1 MWMGAMPQRLIVSQ
15 TPAKMR
21 AGSVVRQ
28 ATKRTT
34 AAPRKDYSGPVNPK
48 LRALLQSSEYRSVV
62 ELMIRLNEEGV
73 LKEFLQKAEA
83 YWQEVNIFDLA
94 LKEKQ
99 GGGREILN
107 AVRSQWPRIWPE
119 KLPNIR
125 MEAFDRF
132 SKFWTRL
139 GSSRVLDDVL
149 GEVLPDMRKGY
160 SGNMKSKDRDR
171 LSEMTDK
178 QRREEIFKRLSESV
192 LLRQFSVLSKSDDEV
207 KTISPTVGPTLARM
221 VVITERKLADQT
233 AELGSVVNSGV
244 LAVGV
249 LVVLLILVGFG
260 IIPNP
265 LGQEDAPSFDAPGQ
279 ENRSEIAD
287 QFFKAASEAGL

>member
-1 MWMGAMPQRLIVSQ
+1 MQQRVIPLHTQTAMDTRLV
-15 TPAKMR
+15 T
-21 AGSVVRQ
+21 RQ
-28 ATKRTT
+28 ATKRT
-34 AAPRKDYSGPVNPK
+34 AAPRRAQTGPVNPK
-48 LRALLQSSEYRSVV
+48 LKALVQSSEYRSVV
-62 ELMIRLNEEGV
+62 ELMLRLSEEGC
-73 LKEFLQKAEA
+73 LEEFLQKAEG
-83 YWQEVNIFDLA
+83 YWNEVNIFDLA

-107 AVRSQWPRIWPE
+107 AVRSQWPRVWPE
-119 KLPNIR
+119 KLSNIR

-149 GEVLPDMRKGY
+149 SEVLPDMRKGY
-160 SGNMKSKDRDR
+160 NDMMKSKDRDK
-171 LSEMTDK
+171 LSSMSDK

-207 KTISPTVGPTLARM
+207 KRIAPVVGPTLARM
-221 VVITERKLADQT
+221 IVITERKLADQT
-233 AELGSVVNSGV
+233 AELGSVINSGV
-244 LAVGV
+244 LAGGV
-249 LVVLLILVGFG
+249 VIVLLILVGFG

-265 LGQEDAPSFDAPGQ
+265 LAQEDVPSVGGASQ
-279 ENRSEIAD
+279 ETRSEIAD